1 MITATAFTFSGRY
14 GIMSTEV
21 RLTMKKIIEKL
32 GELTD
37 HRRQWGNLRHKLV
50 DIVFIGLVSVIC
62 GGQDYEHMEDTGYGK
77 YEWFKDRLELPNGI
91 PDSDTFRRVFE
102 RINPKELSKVLNEVV
117 EVQGKVVAIDGKTIR
132 GSGNTEHKAYHVV
145 SAWVAENQ
153 ITLGQLETS
162 EKSNEITAIPE
173 LLETLDI
180 SGSTVTIDAMGCQK
194 QIAEKI
200 CEKDADYIFGLKA
213 NQPALLHDVKL
224 YFETEV
230 VEKQTD
236 TLEKDHGRIEKR
248 EYYLETNIA
257 WLPYR
262 SEWKNLNGIGMVKSS
277 VTSTKTGELT
287 QESRYFITSLTD
299 VEQFSY
305 AVRKHWSIE
314 SQLHWQLDVTFHE
327 DASRARKDNS
337 PLNLNIL
344 RKEALAL
351 LNQANLGKRVSTRRK
366 MSRAAMDNSALDLI
380 LAPKK

>member
-1 MITATAFTFSGRY
+1 
-14 GIMSTEV
+14 MSTEV

-50 DIVFIGLVSVIC
+50 DIVFIGLVSVIS

-117 EVQGKVVAIDGKTIR
+117 EVQGKVVAVDGKTIR

-153 ITLGQLETS
+153 ITLGQLEIS

-180 SGSTVTIDAMGCQK
+180 NGSTVTIDAMGCQK

-200 CEKDADYIFGLKA
+200 CGKGADYIFGLKA
-213 NQPALLHDVKL
+213 NQSALLHDVKL

-230 VEKQTD
+230 VEEQTD
-236 TLEKDHGRIEKR
+236 TLEKDH
-248 EYYLETNIA
+248 
-257 WLPYR
+257 
-262 SEWKNLNGIGMVKSS
+262 
-277 VTSTKTGELT
+277 
-287 QESRYFITSLTD
+287 
-299 VEQFSY
+299 
-305 AVRKHWSIE
+305 
-314 SQLHWQLDVTFHE
+314 
-327 DASRARKDNS
+327 
-337 PLNLNIL
+337 
-344 RKEALAL
+344 
-351 LNQANLGKRVSTRRK
+351 
-366 MSRAAMDNSALDLI
+366 
-380 LAPKK
+380 

>member
-1 MITATAFTFSGRY
+1 
-14 GIMSTEV
+14 MSTEV

-50 DIVFIGLVSVIC
+50 DIVFIGLVSVIS

-102 RINPKELSKVLNEVV
+102 RINPKELSKVLSEVV
-117 EVQGKVVAIDGKTIR
+117 EVQGKVVAVDGKTIR

-153 ITLGQLETS
+153 ITLGQLEIS

-180 SGSTVTIDAMGCQK
+180 NGSTVTIDAMGCQK

-200 CEKDADYIFGLKA
+200 CGKGADYIFGLKA
-213 NQPALLHDVKL
+213 NQSALLHDVKL

-230 VEKQTD
+230 VEEQTD

-248 EYYLETNIA
+248 EYYLETNID

-262 SEWKNLNGIGMVKSS
+262 SEWKNLNGIGMIKSS

-299 VEQFSY
+299 VEQFAY

-351 LNQANLGKRVSTRRK
+351 LNQADLGKRVSTRRK

-380 LAPKK
+380 LST